1 MPQGNQTA
9 IEEVNRSRAISPF
22 ILGLI
27 SFLLLNVSFFG
38 MNYWKRGTFE
48 LSLLYVK
55 LLIAFYFIWLFVSL
69 FTKKFRFDFYRSYG
83 ALMLLLTRSTIYVVY
98 CVALMVVIMG
108 LHGFSRLQVFGTCGL
123 FFVGEVII
131 FSFCYVMIHRTEVAY
146 AGTDY
151 VRPEPKP
158 KPKFLIVLSV
168 SDFLLVTFIFFIVNY
183 FKRGTFDLSS
193 EYEKLLLVIYALW
206 FVTAFITRKFDP
218 GFRNYYYAMAQW
230 TKAVVFMAATMAV
243 LVFAF
248 RLFYYSRLQI
258 FSFFSLLI
266 LSESVLYYV
275 YYVLSR
281 SEKNNG
287 DIESIEEVKS
297 VRRQE
302 NLSLDIDIE
311 ELRFRLTR
319 PVKDKLREVFL
330 DSPEVFDLLD
340 QMLDLSRILRIE
352 SAIIHKKELY
362 HQKATNPLYIRLLIN
377 LERVNNIR
385 WVNRYFLEAHKML
398 LPGGY
403 FVGRVNTIGL
413 YRKRFFEK
421 YPKYFSQIFYFIHYI
436 FRRVFPKLLVT
447 KKLYFMITKGQNRAI
462 SRAETLGR
470 LCFCGFKIVAES
482 KIGDDLYF
490 IAQKVKTSSIDES
503 PSYGP
508 LVKFSRVGLN
518 SSDIDVYKFRTM
530 YPYSE
535 YLQEYIY
542 EMNKLQQSGKFK
554 NDFRVTTLGKFMRR
568 MWLDELPMLYNWIKG
583 EMNIVGVRPLSYH
596 YFNLYPEDLQKLRK
610 TVVPGL
616 IPPFYADLP
625 KTFDEIC
632 ESERSYINAY
642 MKNPM
647 RTQWLYF
654 WKAFGNIVFKG
665 VRSG

>member
-1 MPQGNQTA
+1 MAQGNQTA

-38 MNYWKRGTFE
+38 MNYWKRGFFV
-48 LSLLYVK
+48 LSPLYFK

-69 FTKKFRFDFYRSYG
+69 FTKKFRFDFYKSYR

-108 LHGFSRLQVFGTCGL
+108 LHGFSRLQVFGTCSLL
-123 FFVGEVII
+123 FIGEVII
-131 FSFCYVMIHRTEVAY
+131 FSFCYLMIHRAKIAY

-151 VRPEPKP
+151 AKP
-158 KPKFLIVLSV
+158 KPKHLLVLSV
-168 SDFLLVTFIFFIVNY
+168 SDFLLVTFVFFIVNY
-183 FKRGTFDLSS
+183 FKRGTFDLSP
-193 EYEKLLLVIYALW
+193 EYEKLLLIIYGLW

-230 TKAVVFMAATMAV
+230 TKAVVFMAATVAV
-243 LVFAF
+243 FVFAF
-248 RLFYYSRLQI
+248 GLFHYSRFQV
-258 FSFFSLLI
+258 FGFFVVLI
-266 LSESVLYYV
+266 LTESVLYYI
-275 YYVLSR
+275 YYVR
-281 SEKNNG
+281 KANGKNG
-287 DIESIEEVKS
+287 HDIESIDEIKTAI
-297 VRRQE
+297 RQE
-302 NLSLDIDIE
+302 NLSLEIDIE
-311 ELRFRLTR
+311 ELRSRLTR
-319 PVKDKLREVFL
+319 PVKDKLLEVFN
-330 DSPEVFDLLD
+330 DCHEVFDFLD
-340 QMLDLSRILRIE
+340 QTLDLVNIIRIE
-352 SAIIHKKELY
+352 SAIIHKNELY
-362 HQKATNPLYIRLLIN
+362 HQKTDNPVYIRLLIN
-377 LERVNNIR
+377 LEWVNNIR
-385 WVNRYFLEAHKML
+385 WINRYFLEAHKML

-421 YPKYFSQIFYFIHYI
+421 YPKYFSQIFYFINYI
-436 FRRVFPKLLVT
+436 FRRVFPKLSVT
-447 KKLYFMITKGQNRAI
+447 KKLYFMITKGKNRAI
-462 SRAETLGR
+462 SRAATLGR
-470 LCFCGFKIVAES
+470 VCFCGFKIVAE
-482 KIGDDLYF
+482 KEIGDDLYF
-490 IAQKVKTSSIDES
+490 IAQKVKTSSIDEN

-518 SSDIDVYKFRTM
+518 GGNISVYKFRTM

-542 EMNKLQQSGKFK
+542 EMNELQQGGKFK
-554 NDFRVTTLGKFMRR
+554 DDFRVTALGKFMRR

-596 YFNLYPEDLQKLRK
+596 YFNLYPKDLQELRMR
-610 TVVPGL
+610 VVPGL

-632 ESERSYINAY
+632 ESERRYINAY

-665 VRSG
+665 VRSS